1 MTSTATKARVT
12 KRNRLIRL
20 ADVGLAIIVVSIPL
34 QFWDDFTSFM
44 LACLGS
50 CVTGFGVSKLRKT
63 IDSADL
69 PTIELDEYMLQLHV
83 EAREDGLKLALFS
96 SMFMFMACGAIALG
110 TRFVDSM
117 DGIFVASLF
126 FKLIMLQMLWAPFTV
141 ARSLAGKFNRNEQI
155 GRAHV

>member
-1 MTSTATKARVT
+1 MATTAAKARVT
-12 KRNRLIRL
+12 NRNRLIRL
-20 ADVGLAIIVVSIPL
+20 ADVGLAIIVLSIPL

-126 FKLIMLQMLWAPFTV
+126 FKLIMLQMLWVPFTV
-141 ARSLAGKFNRNEQI
+141 AKSLAGKFNRDELI
-155 GRAHV
+155 SGD

>member
-126 FKLIMLQMLWAPFTV
+126 FKLIMLQMLWIPFTV
-141 ARSLAGKFNRNEQI
+141 ARSLAGKFNRDELI
-155 GRAHV
+155 SKD

>member
-1 MTSTATKARVT
+1 MATTAAKARVT
-12 KRNRLIRL
+12 NRNRLIRL
-20 ADVGLAIIVVSIPL
+20 ADVGLAIIVLSIPL

-69 PTIELDEYMLQLHV
+69 PTIELDEYMLQLHI

-126 FKLIMLQMLWAPFTV
+126 FKLIMLQMLWVPFTV
-141 ARSLAGKFNRNEQI
+141 AKSLAGKFNRDELI
-155 GRAHV
+155 SGD

>member
-1 MTSTATKARVT
+1 MATTAAKARVT
-12 KRNRLIRL
+12 NRNRLIRL
-20 ADVGLAIIVVSIPL
+20 ADVGLAIIVLSIPL

-69 PTIELDEYMLQLHV
+69 PTIELDEYMLQLQI

-96 SMFMFMACGAIALG
+96 SMFMFVACGAIALG
-110 TRFVDSM
+110 TRFLDSM

-126 FKLIMLQMLWAPFTV
+126 FKLIMLQMLWVPFTV
-141 ARSLAGKFNRNEQI
+141 AKSLAGKFNRDELI
-155 GRAHV
+155 SGD

>member
-1 MTSTATKARVT
+1 MATTAAKARVT
-12 KRNRLIRL
+12 NRNRLIRL
-20 ADVGLAIIVVSIPL
+20 ADVGLAIIVLSIPL

-126 FKLIMLQMLWAPFTV
+126 FKLIMLQMLWVPFTV
-141 ARSLAGKFNRNEQI
+141 ARSLAGKFNRDELI
-155 GRAHV
+155 SKD

>member
-1 MTSTATKARVT
+1 MATTAAKARVT
-12 KRNRLIRL
+12 NRNRLIRL
-20 ADVGLAIIVVSIPL
+20 ADVGLAIIVLSIPL

-96 SMFMFMACGAIALG
+96 SMFMFVACGAIALG
-110 TRFVDSM
+110 TRFLDSM

-126 FKLIMLQMLWAPFTV
+126 FKLIMLQMLWVPFTV
-141 ARSLAGKFNRNEQI
+141 ARSLAGKFNRDELI
-155 GRAHV
+155 SKD

>member
-1 MTSTATKARVT
+1 MATTAAKARVT
-12 KRNRLIRL
+12 NRNRLIRL
-20 ADVGLAIIVVSIPL
+20 ADVGLAIIVLPIPL

-69 PTIELDEYMLQLHV
+69 PTIELDEYMLQLHI

-96 SMFMFMACGAIALG
+96 SMFMFVACGAIALG
-110 TRFVDSM
+110 TRFLDSM
-117 DGIFVASLF
+117 DGIFVVSLF
-126 FKLIMLQMLWAPFTV
+126 FKLIMLQMLWVPFTV
-141 ARSLAGKFNRNEQI
+141 AKSLAGKFNRDELI
-155 GRAHV
+155 SGD

>member
-1 MTSTATKARVT
+1 MATTAAKARVT
-12 KRNRLIRL
+12 NRNRLIRL
-20 ADVGLAIIVVSIPL
+20 ADVGLAIIVLSIPL

-69 PTIELDEYMLQLHV
+69 PTIELDEYMLQLHI
-83 EAREDGLKLALFS
+83 EAREEGLKLALFS
-96 SMFMFMACGAIALG
+96 SMFMFVACGAIALG
-110 TRFVDSM
+110 TRFLDSM

-126 FKLIMLQMLWAPFTV
+126 FKLIMLQMLWVPFTV
-141 ARSLAGKFNRNEQI
+141 AKSLAGKFNRDELI
-155 GRAHV
+155 SGD

>member
-1 MTSTATKARVT
+1 MATTAAKARVT
-12 KRNRLIRL
+12 NRNRLIRL
-20 ADVGLAIIVVSIPL
+20 ADVGLAIIVLSIPL

-96 SMFMFMACGAIALG
+96 SMFMFVACGAIALG
-110 TRFVDSM
+110 THFLDSM

-126 FKLIMLQMLWAPFTV
+126 FKLIMLQMLWVPFTV
-141 ARSLAGKFNRNEQI
+141 ARSLAGKFNRDELI
-155 GRAHV
+155 SKD

>member
-1 MTSTATKARVT
+1 MATTAAKARVT
-12 KRNRLIRL
+12 NRNRLIRL
-20 ADVGLAIIVVSIPL
+20 ADVGFAIIVLSIPL

-69 PTIELDEYMLQLHV
+69 PTIELDEYMLQLHI

-96 SMFMFMACGAIALG
+96 SMFMFVACGAIALG
-110 TRFVDSM
+110 TRFLDSM

-126 FKLIMLQMLWAPFTV
+126 FKLIMLQMLWVPFTV
-141 ARSLAGKFNRNEQI
+141 AKSLAGKFNRDELI
-155 GRAHV
+155 SGD

>member
-1 MTSTATKARVT
+1 MATTAAKARVT
-12 KRNRLIRL
+12 NRNRLIRL
-20 ADVGLAIIVVSIPL
+20 ADVGLAIIVLSIPL

-69 PTIELDEYMLQLHV
+69 PTIELDEYMLQLHI

-96 SMFMFMACGAIALG
+96 SMFMFVACGAIALG
-110 TRFVDSM
+110 TRFLDSM

-126 FKLIMLQMLWAPFTV
+126 FKLIMLQMLWVPFTV
-141 ARSLAGKFNRNEQI
+141 AKSLAGKFNRDELI
-155 GRAHV
+155 SGD

>member
-1 MTSTATKARVT
+1 MATTSAKARVT
-12 KRNRLIRL
+12 NRNRLIRL
-20 ADVGLAIIVVSIPL
+20 ADVGLAIIVLSIPL

-69 PTIELDEYMLQLHV
+69 PTIELDEYMLQLHI

-96 SMFMFMACGAIALG
+96 SMFMFVACGAIALG
-110 TRFVDSM
+110 TRFLDSM

-126 FKLIMLQMLWAPFTV
+126 FKLIMLQMLWVPFTV
-141 ARSLAGKFNRNEQI
+141 AKSLAGKFNRDELI
-155 GRAHV
+155 SGD

>member
-1 MTSTATKARVT
+1 MATTAAKARVT
-12 KRNRLIRL
+12 NRNRLIRL

-69 PTIELDEYMLQLHV
+69 PTIELDEYMLQLHI

-96 SMFMFMACGAIALG
+96 SMFMFVACGAIALG
-110 TRFVDSM
+110 TRFLDSM

-126 FKLIMLQMLWAPFTV
+126 FKLIMLQMLWVPFTV
-141 ARSLAGKFNRNEQI
+141 AKSLAGKFNRDELI
-155 GRAHV
+155 SGD

>member
-1 MTSTATKARVT
+1 MATTAAKARVT
-12 KRNRLIRL
+12 NRNRLIRL
-20 ADVGLAIIVVSIPL
+20 ADVGLAIIVLSIPL

-96 SMFMFMACGAIALG
+96 SMFMFVACGAIALG
-110 TRFVDSM
+110 TRFLDSM

-126 FKLIMLQMLWAPFTV
+126 FKLIMLQMLWVPFTV
-141 ARSLAGKFNRNEQI
+141 AKSLAGKFNRDELI
-155 GRAHV
+155 SGD

>member
-1 MTSTATKARVT
+1 MATTAAKARVT
-12 KRNRLIRL
+12 NRNRLIRL
-20 ADVGLAIIVVSIPL
+20 ADVGLAIIVLSIPL

-69 PTIELDEYMLQLHV
+69 PTIELDEYMLQLHI

-96 SMFMFMACGAIALG
+96 SMFMFVACGAIALG
-110 TRFVDSM
+110 TRFLDSM
-117 DGIFVASLF
+117 GGIFVASLF
-126 FKLIMLQMLWAPFTV
+126 FKLIMLQMLWVPFTV
-141 ARSLAGKFNRNEQI
+141 AKSLAGKFNRDELI
-155 GRAHV
+155 SGD

>member
-1 MTSTATKARVT
+1 MATTAAKARVT
-12 KRNRLIRL
+12 NRNRLIRL
-20 ADVGLAIIVVSIPL
+20 ADVGLAIIVLSIPL

-69 PTIELDEYMLQLHV
+69 PTIELDEYMLQLHI

-96 SMFMFMACGAIALG
+96 SMFMFVACGTIALG
-110 TRFVDSM
+110 TRFLDSM

-126 FKLIMLQMLWAPFTV
+126 FKLIMLQMLWVPFTV
-141 ARSLAGKFNRNEQI
+141 AKSLAGKFNRDELI
-155 GRAHV
+155 SGD

>member
-1 MTSTATKARVT
+1 MATTAAKARVT
-12 KRNRLIRL
+12 NRNRLIRL
-20 ADVGLAIIVVSIPL
+20 ADVGLAIIVLSIPL

-69 PTIELDEYMLQLHV
+69 PTIELDEYMLQLHI

-96 SMFMFMACGAIALG
+96 SMFMFVACGAIALG
-110 TRFVDSM
+110 TRFLDSM

-126 FKLIMLQMLWAPFTV
+126 FKLIMLQMLWVPFTV
-141 ARSLAGKFNRNEQI
+141 AKSLAGKLNRDELI
-155 GRAHV
+155 SGD

>member
-1 MTSTATKARVT
+1 MATTAAKARVT
-12 KRNRLIRL
+12 NRNRLIRL
-20 ADVGLAIIVVSIPL
+20 ADVGLAIIVLSIPL

-69 PTIELDEYMLQLHV
+69 PTIELDEYMLQLHI

-96 SMFMFMACGAIALG
+96 SMFMFVACGAIALG
-110 TRFVDSM
+110 TRFLDSM
-117 DGIFVASLF
+117 DGIFVVSLF
-126 FKLIMLQMLWAPFTV
+126 FKLIMLQMLWVPFTV
-141 ARSLAGKFNRNEQI
+141 AKSLAGKLNRDELI
-155 GRAHV
+155 SGD

>member
-20 ADVGLAIIVVSIPL
+20 ADVGLAIIVLSIPL

-96 SMFMFMACGAIALG
+96 SMFMFVACGAIALG
-110 TRFVDSM
+110 TRFLDSM

-126 FKLIMLQMLWAPFTV
+126 FKLIMLQMLWVPFTV
-141 ARSLAGKFNRNEQI
+141 AKSLAGKFNRDELI
-155 GRAHV
+155 SGD

>member
-1 MTSTATKARVT
+1 MATTATNARVT

-20 ADVGLAIIVVSIPL
+20 ADVGLAIIVLSIPL
-34 QFWDDFTSFM
+34 QFWDDFTAFM

-63 IDSADL
+63 IDGADL
-69 PTIELDEYMLQLHV
+69 PTTELDEYMLRLHV

-110 TRFVDSM
+110 TRFIDSM
-117 DGIFVASLF
+117 DGIFVAILF
-126 FKLIMLQMLWAPFTV
+126 FKLIMLQMLWVHFTV
-141 ARSLAGKFNRNEQI
+141 AKSLAGKFNRDELI
-155 GRAHV
+155 SGD

>member
-1 MTSTATKARVT
+1 MATTAAKARVT
-12 KRNRLIRL
+12 NRNRLIRL
-20 ADVGLAIIVVSIPL
+20 ADVGLAIIVLSIPL

-69 PTIELDEYMLQLHV
+69 PTIELDEYMLQLHI

-96 SMFMFMACGAIALG
+96 SMFMFVACGAIALG
-110 TRFVDSM
+110 TRFLDSM
-117 DGIFVASLF
+117 DGIFVVSLF
-126 FKLIMLQMLWAPFTV
+126 FKLIMLQMLWVPFTV
-141 ARSLAGKFNRNEQI
+141 AKSLAGKFNRDELI
-155 GRAHV
+155 SGD